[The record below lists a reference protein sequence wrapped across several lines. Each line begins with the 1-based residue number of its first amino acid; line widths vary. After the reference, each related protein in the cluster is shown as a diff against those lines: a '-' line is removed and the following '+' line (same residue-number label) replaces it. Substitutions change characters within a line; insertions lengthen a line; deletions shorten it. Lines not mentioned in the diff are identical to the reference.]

1 MAKSFFNLLF
11 QIPDTV
17 DKTKKNRPG
26 PEITPQIVKE
36 HGLTVE
42 EFRRILDLIERTP
55 NLTELGIFSVMW
67 SEHCSYKSS
76 RPYLRKLPVEG
87 PRVLQGP
94 GENAGVIDIGD
105 GQAVA
110 FKIESHNHPS
120 FIEPRQG
127 AATGVGGIMRDIFTM
142 GARPIALMNS
152 LRFGELSE
160 PRTRF
165 LLNGVVDGI
174 SSYGNCTGVPTVGG
188 EIYFDACYNGNI
200 LVNAFCLGLVNSD
213 RIFLAGAGG
222 VGNQILYVGSK
233 TGRDGIHG
241 ASLLASSEF
250 DETTEDKRPTVQVGD
265 PFTEKLLIEACLELF
280 KFDWVVGVQD
290 MGAAGLTSSSFEM
303 AHRAETGVFM
313 DLSKVPLREEGM
325 IPYEILL
332 SESQERMLFVIEPGH
347 ESEALA
353 VLGKWG
359 LDAAIIG
366 EVIEEPCVRIQF
378 EGKEVVNLPVFPV
391 VDGAL
396 DLKRESRRPKYLD
409 KVEHVNLTELPDISE
424 GNTALKKLL
433 ACPNIASKEWVFEQY
448 DHIVRLNTLVMPG
461 SDAAVIRIKGT
472 QKAIAMSVDC
482 NSRYCYLDPYE
493 GAAIAVAE
501 ACRNVVCSGAQ
512 PIGLT
517 NCLNFGNPEKPEI
530 MWQFQQAV
538 EGMGDACRFFDIPV
552 VSGNVSLYNETKRDA
567 IYPTPTVAVVGLI
580 EDHKKIMT
588 QGFKKSGD
596 QIALIGFT
604 MEELGGTEYL
614 KVMFD
619 RSEGKTPVLDRKHEK
634 QVQDFC
640 RELIQKGLISSAHD
654 CSEGGLAIAAAESC
668 FSYGGETFGATLTL
682 ESTLRNDTLL
692 FGETQS
698 RIVVSFPEERI
709 NEIEDLAMA
718 FPVDFSLI
726 GKVGGTHYTINVNG
740 KEIVKQEINILK
752 ELWKTSLGNYA
763 GQVT

>member
-1 MAKSFFNLLF
+1 VEKS
-11 QIPDTV
+11 
-17 DKTKKNRPG
+17 KKNRPG
-26 PEITPQIVKE
+26 TEITPEIVKE

-76 RPYLRKLPVEG
+76 KPFLRTLPVEG

-105 GQAVA
+105 GLAVV

-120 FIEPRQG
+120 FIEPHQG
-127 AATGVGGIMRDIFTM
+127 AATGVGGIMRDVFTM
-142 GARPIALMNS
+142 GARPIALLNS
-152 LRFGELSE
+152 LRFGDLDE

-165 LLNGVVDGI
+165 LLNGVVEGI

-188 EIYFDACYNGNI
+188 EIYFDSCYNGNI

-222 VGNQILYVGSK
+222 VGNKILYVGSK

-353 VLGKWG
+353 VLDKWG

-366 EVIEEPCVRIQF
+366 EVIEESCVRIQF
-378 EGKEVVNLPVFPV
+378 EGKEVANLPVFPV

-396 DLKRESRRPKYLD
+396 DLKRDSKRPKYLD
-409 KVEHVNLTELPDISE
+409 EVGHVNLTEIPDLSQ
-424 GNTALKKLL
+424 GNTALKRLL
-433 ACPNIASKEWVFEQY
+433 ASPNISSKEWVFEQY
-448 DHIVRLNTLVMPG
+448 DHMVRLNTLVLPG
-461 SDAAVIRIKGT
+461 SDAAVLRIKDT
-472 QKAIAMSVDC
+472 QKAVALSVDC

-538 EGMGDACRFFDIPV
+538 AGMGDACRFFDIPV
-552 VSGNVSLYNETKRDA
+552 VSGNVSLYNETKGDA

-580 EDHKKIMT
+580 ENQKQVMT
-588 QGFKKSGD
+588 QGFKKAGD
-596 QIALIGFT
+596 RIALIGFS

-619 RSEGKTPVLDRKHEK
+619 RSEGKPPVLDRKHEK

-640 RELIQKGLISSAHD
+640 LELIKKGLISSAHD
-654 CSEGGLAIAAAESC
+654 CSEGGLAIAVGESC
-668 FSYGGETFGATLTL
+668 FPYGGHTLGATLKL
-682 ESTLRNDTLL
+682 ESTLRNDSLL

-698 RIVVSFPEERI
+698 RIIISFPEERT
-709 NEIEDLAMA
+709 NEIENMAVA

-726 GKVGGTHYTINVNG
+726 GKVGGSHLTVSVNEKEVINQEIDVL
-740 KEIVKQEINILK
+740 KEI
-752 ELWKTSLGNYA
+752 WKTSLGNYA
-763 GQVT
+763 G